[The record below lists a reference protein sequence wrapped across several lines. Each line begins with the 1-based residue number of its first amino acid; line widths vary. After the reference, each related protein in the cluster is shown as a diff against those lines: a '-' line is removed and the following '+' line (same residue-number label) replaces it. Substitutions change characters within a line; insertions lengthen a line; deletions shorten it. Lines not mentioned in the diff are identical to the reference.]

1 MTTSCYCWSWRSLHR
16 RTNAG
21 IVWVSAPGDYA
32 LFISNH
38 IPDGTEAGVRKTLAR
53 ISEAAGFEWLVRIS
67 CGMAVVTSSPTM
79 GAIPALQHYLGHRNI
94 QHPTRYTE
102 LATGPFEGWR
112 D

>member
-1 MTTSCYCWSWRSLHR
+1 M
-16 RTNAG
+16 
-21 IVWVSAPGDYA
+21 
-32 LFISNH
+32 
-38 IPDGTEAGVRKTLAR
+38 TEAGVRKPLAR
-53 ISEAAGFEWLVRIS
+53 ISETAGFEWLVRIS

-102 LATGPFEGWR
+102 LASGPFEGWR